1 MLYICPTPIGN
12 LEDITIRTLNTL
24 RFVDEIYCEDTRHTI
39 KLLNH
44 YEIKKPLFSL
54 HEHNENMKSDE
65 VIEKIKS
72 GKNIA
77 YVSDAGMP
85 GISDPGSKLI
95 QICIENGLQVTTLPG
110 ASAMVVALVNSG
122 LDTRSF
128 TFVGFLERENSKK
141 KSQLQKLFQKE
152 ETLIIYESPHRIKQT
167 VKQLHEVF
175 LNRKIVIAR
184 EISKKFEE
192 YIRTDLQTL
201 DYMLNYEKKE
211 LIGELILIIEG
222 NKDINQEQVLSD
234 DEIISILKEKTD
246 SGLSTKDAV
255 KFVSKEYNINK
266 NKVYNISTLLSK

>member
-1 MLYICPTPIGN
+1 
-12 LEDITIRTLNTL
+12 
-24 RFVDEIYCEDTRHTI
+24 
-39 KLLNH
+39 
-44 YEIKKPLFSL
+44 
-54 HEHNENMKSDE
+54 
-65 VIEKIKS
+65 
-72 GKNIA
+72 
-77 YVSDAGMP
+77 
-85 GISDPGSKLI
+85 
-95 QICIENGLQVTTLPG
+95 
-110 ASAMVVALVNSG
+110 MVVALVNSG

-128 TFVGFLERENSKK
+128 TFVGFLERENGKK
-141 KSQLQKLFQKE
+141 KAQLEKLLKKE

-167 VKQLHEVF
+167 VKQLYEVF
-175 LNRKIVIAR
+175 LNRKTVIAR

-222 NKDINQEQVLSD
+222 NKDIKQEQVLSD

-266 NKVYNISTLLSK
+266 NRVYNISTSLSE